1 MGIASAAIAAVG
13 IGGELIEGM
22 SAQDSGNQSAQYN
35 AEANILKNKQAKVQA
50 QRQRE
55 MDAAKVRS
63 AKSSMLTTAAGSG
76 TLNSSGYEGSSG
88 ALTSEFTANL
98 GYGSQMQKLQ
108 DQIVN
113 YENLAIESNNEA
125 SQASQAGGFFGQ
137 IAQIGSAFI

>member
-1 MGIASAAIAAVG
+1 MGVASAVAAGVGIAG
-13 IGGELIEGM
+13 QLIEGS
-22 SAQDSGNQSAQYN
+22 SAQSSGGDSARYN
-35 AEANILKNKQAKVQA
+35 AEANILKNKQSKIQA

-98 GYGSQMQKLQ
+98 GYGSQMQKIQ
-108 DQIVN
+108 DQIVQ
-113 YENLAIESNNEA
+113 YENLAIESNNDA
-125 SQASQAGGFFGQ
+125 SEASQAGGFFGQ
-137 IAQIGSAFI
+137 VASIASAFI